1 MNRRDLQDQ
10 ETINFLRSVLS
21 SQKCVPFIGTGFTAN
36 ERAAKNAV
44 PNGTDWM
51 GIMAAQI
58 NAAATKHKPTETEI
72 KRYSFQDLSDVYFR
86 EKIVEF
92 DKIKETL
99 NDYFSNVK
107 IENEAK
113 KAFLSIEWPY
123 IYTLNIDDAIENH
136 LGGVKVVPYEQFER
150 HGSRTFVYKMHGD
163 VWTALKAADAEGLK
177 LIFGRGDYIRSLRKN
192 EYLIEC
198 LRNDLAERNVFF
210 IGCSL
215 TDELDVL
222 YALSDESGD
231 SAPSGVSRIYVT
243 SRYPEDYTTQK
254 KLRDYGITDVLVC
267 DYDEFYLRVKEITL
281 EMKGKALSS
290 DRFIYAEKGVEFSKA
305 NFLKY
310 FLQASWRNEDPYFL
324 STRRTVEDEINAK
337 IRTEPLLVIRGRR
350 FTGKTTL
357 LHRVLHAQAGRKK
370 LFISTA
376 HSIDDRL
383 FNELISLENTLIVV
397 DSGAMPFQHLRT
409 LSRRRDEVRDA
420 NSTFVIAISNSDVSA
435 FYGLSV
441 NAIFEA
447 ADRLNHS
454 EIPAIDDFLSRI
466 GLKKWRA
473 SARILDQIFY
483 VSESAIV
490 ARELGESS
498 SLQTRLNNR
507 IEELSKKKECKVE
520 FALLYTLAVRQK
532 IYSAVYRKILSDAGF
547 GRTSEAYMSE
557 FGKNWAPFVELME
570 SDASSD
576 RYNRSARELIAN
588 SSVWLHY
595 ATRSL
600 AKRIGLDLTADYIFY
615 AFVSSREWD
624 DEAHEL
630 TMFDHLNAVF
640 GPFPPIEANWSA
652 ALIRLVY
659 LRLADVLYQVPNY
672 WLQRAKSVYNI
683 SVDVAELKEAI
694 AFCDK
699 AISETDQKVTINS
712 KLTRANLYGKLCR
725 IMEYKD
731 EDLILQ
737 AIKIYYDA
745 LQDYDQN
752 STHIND
758 LLKKSRSGR
767 GDLKLLVS
775 HVDSMPKSAKFIT
788 VRSEFSLISGFLAG
802 KIAY

>member
-1 MNRRDLQDQ
+1 MNHRDLQDQ

-58 NAAATKHKPTETEI
+58 NAAVTKHKPTEAEI

-99 NDYFSNVK
+99 NDYFSNVQIK
-107 IENEAK
+107 NEAK

-198 LRNDLAERNVFF
+198 LRNDLAERNIFF
-210 IGCSL
+210 IGC
-215 TDELDVL
+215 T
-222 YALSDESGD
+222 
-231 SAPSGVSRIYVT
+231 
-243 SRYPEDYTTQK
+243 
-254 KLRDYGITDVLVC
+254 
-267 DYDEFYLRVKEITL
+267 
-281 EMKGKALSS
+281 
-290 DRFIYAEKGVEFSKA
+290 
-305 NFLKY
+305 
-310 FLQASWRNEDPYFL
+310 
-324 STRRTVEDEINAK
+324 
-337 IRTEPLLVIRGRR
+337 
-350 FTGKTTL
+350 
-357 LHRVLHAQAGRKK
+357 
-370 LFISTA
+370 
-376 HSIDDRL
+376 
-383 FNELISLENTLIVV
+383 
-397 DSGAMPFQHLRT
+397 FQHLRT
-409 LSRRRDEVRDA
+409 LSKRRDEVRDA
-420 NSTFVIAISNSDVSA
+420 NSTFVVAVSNSDVSA
-435 FYGLSV
+435 FYGLSGD
-441 NAIFEA
+441 AIFEA
-447 ADRLNHS
+447 ADRLNQS
-454 EIPAIDDFLSRI
+454 EIPGIDDFLSRI

-532 IYSAVYRKILSDAGF
+532 IYSAVYRKMLADAGF

-576 RYNRSARELIAN
+576 RYNRSARQLIAN

-683 SVDVAELKEAI
+683 SVDVAELKEAV

-725 IMEYKD
+725 ITEYKD
-731 EDLILQ
+731 EDLILR